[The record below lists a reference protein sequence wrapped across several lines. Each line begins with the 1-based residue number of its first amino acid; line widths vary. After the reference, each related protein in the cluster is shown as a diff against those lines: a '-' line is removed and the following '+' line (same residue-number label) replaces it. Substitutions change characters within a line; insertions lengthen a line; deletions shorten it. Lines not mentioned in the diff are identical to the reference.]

1 MAFGDG
7 LEVLVKTMKTRKEIK
22 IRKEDKIEKELK
34 AYKPIRKNGGKVKEV
49 FDKAVALTIAG
60 EKPNMAQIHRDVG
73 YSERS
78 SLCLKAMQTATW
90 KQLKDTVPKNEIM
103 SKWCELAFDQDDKRV
118 NVAALENLGRIL
130 GLYEANKLKI
140 ETFNE
145 KTSEFLEE
153 VE

>member
-1 MAFGDG
+1 M
-7 LEVLVKTMKTRKEIK
+7 
-22 IRKEDKIEKELK
+22 
-34 AYKPIRKNGGKVKEV
+34 

>member
-7 LEVLVKTMKTRKEIK
+7 LEVLIMKTRKEIK
-22 IRKEDKIEKELK
+22 ERKETKVERQLK
-34 AYKPIRKNGGKVKEV
+34 AYKPIRKNGRKVKEV
-49 FDKAVALTIAG
+49 FDRAVALTIAG

-73 YSERS
+73 YSEKS

-103 SKWCELAFDQDDKRV
+103 AKWCELAFEQEDKRV

>member
-1 MAFGDG
+1 
-7 LEVLVKTMKTRKEIK
+7 MKTRKEV
-22 IRKEDKIEKELK
+22 KEKNYTRAERDLIG
-34 AYKPIRKNGGKVKEV
+34 YKKIRKNGGKVKEV

-60 EKPNMAQIHRDVG
+60 EKPNMAQLHRDVG

-103 SKWCELAFDQDDKRV
+103 AKWCELAFEQEDKRV

>member
-1 MAFGDG
+1 
-7 LEVLVKTMKTRKEIK
+7 MKTRKEV
-22 IRKEDKIEKELK
+22 KEKNYTRAERDLIG
-34 AYKPIRKNGGKVKEV
+34 YKKIRKNGGKVKEV

-60 EKPNMAQIHRDVG
+60 KKPNMAQIHRDVG
-73 YSERS
+73 YSEKS

-103 SKWCELAFDQDDKRV
+103 AKWCELAFEQEDKRV

-140 ETFNE
+140 ETYNE

>member
-1 MAFGDG
+1 
-7 LEVLVKTMKTRKEIK
+7 MKTRKEIK
-22 IRKEDKIEKELK
+22 EKNYTRAERDLIG
-34 AYKPIRKNGGKVKEV
+34 YKKIRKNGGKVKEV
-49 FDKAVALTIAG
+49 FDRAVALTIAG
-60 EKPNMAQIHRDVG
+60 KKPNMAQIHRDVG
-73 YSERS
+73 YSEKS

-103 SKWCELAFDQDDKRV
+103 AKWCELAFEQEDKRV

>member
-1 MAFGDG
+1 MQ
-7 LEVLVKTMKTRKEIK
+7 KQ
-22 IRKEDKIEKELK
+22 LK

-90 KQLKDTVPKNEIM
+90 KQLKDTIPKNEIM
-103 SKWCELAFDQDDKRV
+103 AKWCELAFEQEDKRV

>member
-1 MAFGDG
+1 MTFGDG
-7 LEVLVKTMKTRKEIK
+7 LEIMKTRKEIK
-22 IRKEDKIEKELK
+22 IRKENKIERELK

-60 EKPNMAQIHRDVG
+60 KKPNMAQIHRVVG
-73 YSERS
+73 YSEKS

-103 SKWCELAFDQDDKRV
+103 AKWCELAFEQEDKRV

>member
-1 MAFGDG
+1 
-7 LEVLVKTMKTRKEIK
+7 MKTRKEIK
-22 IRKEDKIEKELK
+22 EKNYTRAERDLIG
-34 AYKPIRKNGGKVKEV
+34 YKKIRKNGGKVKEV

-60 EKPNMAQIHRDVG
+60 KKPNMAQIHRDVG
-73 YSERS
+73 YSEKS

-90 KQLKDTVPKNEIM
+90 KQLKDAVPKNEIM
-103 SKWCELAFDQDDKRV
+103 AKWCELAFEQEDKRV

>member
-7 LEVLVKTMKTRKEIK
+7 LEIMKTRKEIK
-22 IRKEDKIEKELK
+22 IRKENKIERELK

-73 YSERS
+73 YSEKS

-103 SKWCELAFDQDDKRV
+103 AKWCELAFEQEDKRV